1 MVTSALL
8 ALLVAAA
15 STIAFT
21 PPVRDFMMDEEMAAE
36 LEYQERLRR
45 GAPEV
50 AQPAASGPQPQAAS
64 ASFASSGSFSGAGA
78 GAGSPGSQNGGG
90 FGMSSDG
97 GSGNVGSYPGYYG
110 VPASYQFPSFN
121 QQRPQYMPYDFYAL
135 FQQFFR
141 QLQLM
146 AQQQAYAANYYTPSI
161 ESNTVDFDA
170 AHGSDVS
177 GGGGYGQPA
186 FFGFPYGGGA
196 GSAPSRFGAGGGGSG
211 YGGFS
216 GGAGGVSSSASQ
228 PGSDVAGAAA
238 VASLSP
244 QGGYG
249 YADVFP
255 DLSSRFGAVGG
266 EFPKPSGGSYGV
278 FTSSSSGSSDID
290 GKKTNFK
297 SATTGINDNGKV
309 TVYTKHDP

>member
-78 GAGSPGSQNGGG
+78 GAGSPAGSQNGGG

-249 YADVFP
+249 YADVLDRNAP
-255 DLSSRFGAVGG
+255 DVC
-266 EFPKPSGGSYGV
+266 
-278 FTSSSSGSSDID
+278 
-290 GKKTNFK
+290 
-297 SATTGINDNGKV
+297 
-309 TVYTKHDP
+309 